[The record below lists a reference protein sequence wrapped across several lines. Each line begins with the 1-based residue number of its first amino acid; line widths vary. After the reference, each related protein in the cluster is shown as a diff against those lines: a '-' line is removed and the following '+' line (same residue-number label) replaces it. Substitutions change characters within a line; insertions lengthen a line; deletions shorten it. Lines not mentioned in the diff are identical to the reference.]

1 MNPFIVGISFKRYV
15 LYVEIWCEN
24 MVLNKDD
31 FLYYFYTHMK
41 LDMNMMAKS
50 CKPKKSDQN
59 INSFMIQGPNH
70 IGQTLESSIKQ

>member
-1 MNPFIVGISFKRYV
+1 MNPFTVGISFKRYV

-41 LDMNMMAKS
+41 LYLLGGYEYD
-50 CKPKKSDQN
+50 
-59 INSFMIQGPNH
+59 
-70 IGQTLESSIKQ
+70 GQIMQT